1 MTIRHDDAH
10 CREIA
15 TELLRRHGELQAE
28 ANITSGIREF
38 LVQTGLVESS
48 DIREEISPAEGSSN
62 SVDLAAL
69 DTLIEVKW
77 RIGNGIVP
85 DGAHVG
91 QLDGYLEAAMEASKG
106 VRIRVL
112 TDGKHWIL
120 RWPNAVMINTSP
132 PYAFTLTDADRWYA
146 LYEWLRDNALAA
158 RRDIEPTSEELREQF
173 SPTSPLYER
182 EVDTLRALY
191 ERYSGYET
199 VAVKRRLW

>member
-1 MTIRHDDAH
+1 MTIRHDDAQ

-15 TELLRRHGELQAE
+15 AELLRRHGELQEE

-48 DIREEISPAEGSSN
+48 EIREEISPAEGSRN
-62 SVDLAAL
+62 AVDLAAL
-69 DTLIEVKW
+69 DTFIEVKR

-91 QLDGYLEAAMEASKG
+91 QLDDYLEAAMEASKG
-106 VRIRVL
+106 VRIGIL
-112 TDGKHWIL
+112 TDGKYWVL

-132 PYAFTLTDADRWYA
+132 PYAFTLTDADRWYG
-146 LYEWLRDNALAA
+146 LYEWLRDNALVA
-158 RRDIEPTSEELREQF
+158 RQDIEPTAEEIRNQF

-182 EVDTLRALY
+182 EIDTLRALY
-191 ERYSGYET
+191 ERSSRGM
-199 VAVKRRLW
+199 RRWR

>member
-1 MTIRHDDAH
+1 MAVLHDDPE

-15 TELLRRHGELQAE
+15 AELLRRHGELQEE
-28 ANITSGIREF
+28 ANITSAIRDF
-38 LVQTGLVESS
+38 LLRTGLVESS

-69 DTLIEVKW
+69 DTLIEVKR

-91 QLDGYLEAAMEASKG
+91 QLDRYLTAAMEASKG
-106 VRIRVL
+106 VRIGVL
-112 TDGKHWIL
+112 TDGKYWVL

-146 LYEWLRDNALAA
+146 LYEWLRESVECKRVEEDAGMMEIVTVSPESEQIDDAMFDVLELAEN
-158 RRDIEPTSEELREQF
+158 RRR
-173 SPTSPLYER
+173 R
-182 EVDTLRALY
+182 V
-191 ERYSGYET
+191 
-199 VAVKRRLW
+199 RRL

>member
-1 MTIRHDDAH
+1 MAVLHDDPE

-15 TELLRRHGELQAE
+15 AELLRRHGELQEE
-28 ANITSGIREF
+28 ANITSAIRDF
-38 LVQTGLVESS
+38 LLRTGLVESS

-69 DTLIEVKW
+69 DTLIEVKR

-91 QLDGYLEAAMEASKG
+91 QLDGYLTAAMEASKG
-106 VRIRVL
+106 VRIGVL
-112 TDGKHWIL
+112 TDGKYWVL

-146 LYEWLRDNALAA
+146 LYEWLRESVECKRVEEDAGMMEIVTVSPESEQIDDAMFDVLELAEN
-158 RRDIEPTSEELREQF
+158 RRR
-173 SPTSPLYER
+173 R
-182 EVDTLRALY
+182 V
-191 ERYSGYET
+191 
-199 VAVKRRLW
+199 RRL